1 MKDINFEVLSKKA
14 EELRAIFILGQR
26 LTPFLE
32 DIFGF
37 VHDIKPLLDDI
48 NLSVEENMHKMQN
61 ASRQLSKV
69 TEANETATTEIIN
82 IVDDLVS
89 KSGIISSNMEQLDKL
104 NSIKY
109 DTALNALEVIYKAVT
124 EKKDVNKYVPQLSDA
139 IDKMKTMEGIEY
151 KELFDSTRELLNS
164 ITNDSNS
171 IMMSLQIQDITSQQ
185 IAAVNYLLDTM
196 RDKLGNILMKFK
208 PSNISS
214 LVSKE
219 KADDKTV
226 ISVMHR
232 PIAFSP
238 EDGDATYFSQED
250 IDDLFGKQS

>member
-1 MKDINFEVLSKKA
+1 MKEINFEVLSKKA

-48 NLSVEENMHKMQN
+48 NLSVAENMNKMQN

-82 IVDDLVS
+82 VIDDLIS
-89 KSGIISSNMEQLDKL
+89 KSGIISSNMEQLNKL
-104 NSIKY
+104 NLTKH
-109 DTALNALEVIYKAVT
+109 DTALNALEVIYKAIT
-124 EKKDVNKYVPQLSDA
+124 EKKDVNKYLPQLSDA
-139 IDKMKTMEGIEY
+139 IDKLKTMEGSEY
-151 KELFDSTRELLNS
+151 KELFDSTGALLNS
-164 ITNDSNS
+164 INNDSNS

-185 IAAVNYLLDTM
+185 IAAVNYLLETI
-196 RDKLGNILMKFK
+196 RDKLANILMKFN
-208 PSNISS
+208 PSNVSS

-219 KADDKTV
+219 KPDDKTV
-226 ISVMHR
+226 ISMMHR

-238 EDGDATYFSQED
+238 EDDDATYFSQDD